1 MEFHDFPTIYS
12 VLKHNG
18 LDGRDPG
25 QVLRRCPRHAAGSR
39 PGGTPATPWRWS
51 TTAPSASGTGCGL
64 GSPYFKVYPA
74 MIPLLSGVGIEVP
87 VDYLRLPFCAFAVRL
102 PAEGNPLVIDDQ
114 YYVRSILACDGQPVD
129 TQERRVYL
137 WIDVGERAMGNSP
150 VLTYCQL
157 ECVPGIQ
164 IEEAFNRL
172 PQEPDIPGVCV
183 PRELQARCL
192 RLVVSVCFLATGG
205 DRLVEPD
212 VLGKD
217 LAAYIEAQ
225 RRDDRQRVEQIV
237 QRAVRRGKKGW
248 HVGQHERFRRGMPS
262 GARGWRRSAPSTSS
276 TSGGPISVC
285 CRRRRSRS

>member
-1 MEFHDFPTIYS
+1 
-12 VLKHNG
+12 
-18 LDGRDPG
+18 
-25 QVLRRCPRHAAGSR
+25 
-39 PGGTPATPWRWS
+39 
-51 TTAPSASGTGCGL
+51 
-64 GSPYFKVYPA
+64 

-87 VDYLRLPFCAFAVRL
+87 VDYLRLPFQAFAVRL
-102 PAEGNPLVIDDQ
+102 PVEDNPLVIDDQ
-114 YYVRSILACDGQPVD
+114 YHVRAILVCDGQPVE

-137 WIDVGERAMGNSP
+137 WLDVGERGMGNAP

-164 IEEAFNRL
+164 IEDAFNRL

-212 VLGKD
+212 ILSKD

-225 RRDDRQRVEQIV
+225 RRDDHQRVKQIV
-237 QRAVRRGKKGW
+237 ERAARRGKKGW
-248 HVGQHERFRRGMPS
+248 HVGQHERFLGHGVRSHGDSNCHASLQFQHQRRAHFRLLPS
-262 GARGWRRSAPSTSS
+262 QKVTFVRQATVRPDLPPPPVSA
-276 TSGGPISVC
+276 GVGYRVE
-285 CRRRRSRS
+285 